1 MTVRGRLTLIYSA
14 AMILTVAVGAAL
26 VWWQVGVAL
35 RSSLDQALD
44 TRATAAA
51 AALENDGQ
59 SGLQESDGPAAGI
72 FVAMFAGNRLVDSTA
87 GTPAGLQAPA
97 ATGVGGSIVLGGVTY
112 ATRVARAD
120 GSFQVIAGASLAG
133 VHGAQGEV
141 ARSLVLVG
149 ILSIILSLAG
159 GWWLAGRAMRPVA
172 LITAEAR
179 LIGAADL
186 ARRVPVPNQRDE
198 LWALAT
204 TVNGML
210 DRVEAASQRQRAF
223 VAAASH
229 DLRTPI
235 AAMQAELE
243 LANDPRSSREDM
255 TAAIRAAHADT
266 VRLGDLATALLDMAA
281 VDLDGRA
288 VVRTVVQI
296 DDLVQSVLRKV
307 ASVAEARGV
316 TLAATESDGAVRIDR
331 IRLEQALTNLA
342 LNAVVHGP
350 AGGTV
355 EINAHLES
363 SDPPAAGTGTILA
376 IEVLDRG
383 PGIAPELASRLF
395 EPFVRGR
402 RTPVP
407 GFGLGLATAAAGIR
421 AHHGSIGYEPR
432 LDGGSCFWIRVPG

>member
-1 MTVRGRLTLIYSA
+1 MTVRARLTVIYSA

-59 SGLQESDGPAAGI
+59 AGLQESDGPPAGI
-72 FVAMFAGNRLVDSTA
+72 FVAMFAGDRLVDSTA
-87 GTPAGLQAPA
+87 GAPAGLHAPT
-97 ATGVGGSIVLGGVTY
+97 ATDIGGSIVLGGVTY
-112 ATRVARAD
+112 ATRVASAD

-133 VHGAQGEV
+133 VHAAQGEV

-149 ILSIILSLAG
+149 ILSILLSLAG

-186 ARRVPVPNQRDE
+186 ARRVPVPVQRDE

-243 LANDPRSSREDM
+243 LVNDPRSSRDDM

-266 VRLGDLATALLDMAA
+266 VRLGDLATALLDLAA
-281 VDLDGRA
+281 VDLDGRT
-288 VVRTVVQI
+288 VVRTMVQV
-296 DDLVQSVLRKV
+296 DDLVQSVVRKV
-307 ASVAEARGV
+307 TTVADARGV
-316 TLAATESDGAVRIDR
+316 TLATTQSTGAVRIDR
-331 IRLEQALTNLA
+331 IRLEQALTNLV

-350 AGGTV
+350 ADEIV
-355 EINAHLES
+355 EINARLES
-363 SDPPAAGTGTILA
+363 SDRPAAGTGTILA
-376 IEVLDRG
+376 VDVLDRG
-383 PGIAPELASRLF
+383 SGIAPELASRLF
-395 EPFVRGR
+395 EPFARGL
-402 RTPVP
+402 RTPAP

-432 LDGGSCFWIRVPG
+432 PDGGSRFWIRVPG

>member
-44 TRATAAA
+44 ARATAAA
-51 AALENDGQ
+51 AALENGGQ
-59 SGLQESDGPAAGI
+59 SGLQETDAPRAGI
-72 FVAMFAGNRLVDSTA
+72 FVAIFSGGRLVDSTT
-87 GTPAGLQAPA
+87 GTPAGLVAPA
-97 ATGVGGSIVLGGVTY
+97 ATGVGGSIVLGAETY

-120 GSFQVIAGASLAG
+120 GSFKVIAGASLAG

-149 ILSIILSLAG
+149 SLSILLSLAG

-186 ARRVPVPNQRDE
+186 ARRVPVPGQRDE

-204 TVNGML
+204 TVNSML

-223 VAAASH
+223 VSAASH

-235 AAMQAELE
+235 AALQAELE
-243 LANDPRSSREDM
+243 LANDPRSSRDDM

-266 VRLGDLATALLDMAA
+266 VRLGDLATALLDLAA

-288 VVRTVVQI
+288 VVRTTVQI
-296 DDLVQSVLRKV
+296 DDLVQSVVRKV
-307 ASVAEARGV
+307 RSVAEERGV
-316 TLAATESDGAVRIDR
+316 TLAATRSDAAVRIDR
-331 IRLEQALTNLA
+331 IRLEQALANLV
-342 LNAVVHGP
+342 LNAIVHGE
-350 AGGTV
+350 AGGMV
-355 EINAHLES
+355 EINARLES
-363 SDPPAAGTGTILA
+363 PDPPAAGTRTMFA
-376 IEVLDRG
+376 IDVLDSG
-383 PGIAPELASRLF
+383 PGIAPELAGRLF
-395 EPFVRGR
+395 EPFARGL

-407 GFGLGLATAAAGIR
+407 GFGLGLATAAAAIR
-421 AHHGSIGYEPR
+421 AHHGLIGYEPR
-432 LDGGSCFWIRVPG
+432 PDGGSRFWIRVPG